1 MAGKEYWESSFK
13 RGMPQK
19 NILMLEDHEGV
30 RKNMEIIHL
39 EKR

>member
-1 MAGKEYWESSFK
+1 MARKEYREDSS
-13 RGMPQK
+13 RGECPQK

-30 RKNMEIIHL
+30 KRNIRIIHL